1 MKSFLFLVDF
11 PHTSRIVA
19 EDTKALLFRSTL
31 HAIAI
36 KVSLR
41 QKFTLSPIEVFGHNQ
56 EQNTLLQ
63 FMNLSVYSCLVN
75 SKVIQVVTERAKM
88 LPIKNFIRCFLC
100 NSLKWAKVHDIR
112 IQITWTLMGLFDK
125 NKSKCLSWKLFLIWK
140 SFDFLLVYVL

>member
-1 MKSFLFLVDF
+1 MSSSFILNKKSFLFLVDF

-75 SKVIQVVTERAKM
+75 SKVIQVVTELAKM
-88 LPIKNFIRCFLC
+88 LPIENFIRCFLC
-100 NSLKWAKVHDIR
+100 NSHK
-112 IQITWTLMGLFDK
+112 
-125 NKSKCLSWKLFLIWK
+125 
-140 SFDFLLVYVL
+140 